1 MAPANDRKESGDSQ
15 TLTNRR
21 THSHISG
28 KEYIGRDLGEDEKKY
43 YQPSHIWYAATVFPL
58 VAGSFGP
65 LGLAFSI
72 CALIEDWRVTIP
84 SSGQEADEVF
94 ISDPK
99 W

>member
-1 MAPANDRKESGDSQ
+1 MAPAKDRKESGDRQ
-15 TLTNRR
+15 TLS
-21 THSHISG
+21 THTHKSG
-28 KEYIGRDLGEDEKKY
+28 KEYIGGDLGEDEKQY

-65 LGLAFSI
+65 LALAFSI

>member
-1 MAPANDRKESGDSQ
+1 MAPAKDRKVSGDSQ
-15 TLTNRR
+15 TLR

-28 KEYIGRDLGEDEKKY
+28 KEYVGRDLGEDEKQY

-58 VAGSFGP
+58 CCGSFGP

-72 CALIEDWRVTIP
+72 CAVIEDWRVTTP
-84 SSGQEADEVF
+84 SSGLESDEIF
-94 ISDPK
+94 IVDPT